1 MIDVVQ
7 FRFRIGN
14 YQGKGA
20 KGRGRQFDDSSM
32 FNPYNR
38 SESILFYTLETTSGV
53 WMANILHS
61 PIKHINMSFSTFIYI
76 FIISLIS
83 FCMLSY
89 LVSSY
94 FTLNSLNFNPIGS
107 YFNLEL
113 SLACL
118 MHIKIGSF
126 CLLSSIVIKS
136 VTLGHATRRCYFPK
150 LG

>member
-1 MIDVVQ
+1 MQ
-7 FRFRIGN
+7 R
-14 YQGKGA
+14 YA
-20 KGRGRQFDDSSM
+20 TGRGPGRINFPGQFDDSSM

-38 SESILFYTLETTSGV
+38 SESILFYTLDTTSGG

-61 PIKHINMSFSTFIYI
+61 PIKHINLSFFTFIYI
-76 FIISLIS
+76 YIISLIS

-94 FTLNSLNFNPIGS
+94 FTLNSLNFNPIGT

-118 MHIKIGSF
+118 MHIKIGYY
-126 CLLSSIVIKS
+126 CRQL
-136 VTLGHATRRCYFPK
+136 
-150 LG
+150 